1 MLISTGYDSLIWL
14 KLLSAKASAKAD
26 LTSNSPTHS
35 TILGKVT
42 ITVSLTEPYSGCG
55 VLNFELMLIA
65 LGSADTS
72 RPMLGVAMPE
82 RQAATL
88 KAK

>member
-1 MLISTGYDSLIWL
+1 M
-14 KLLSAKASAKAD
+14 
-26 LTSNSPTHS
+26 
-35 TILGKVT
+35 LGKVT
-42 ITVSLTEPYSGCG
+42 ITVSLTAPYSGCG